1 MMFRH
6 GLKLMFAALLLTAC
20 GVDPNATPTPRV
32 RDVGVVFKP
41 TAVSPT
47 AIPATAIPPTA
58 TQAAPQPEA
67 LTLSGDPKHGEDI
80 FRHGIN
86 DAPACAN
93 CHSTNPKNKGMGFAL
108 APNLS
113 GLAER
118 AGSRV
123 EGEDAKQYVY
133 QSITDPTA
141 FVVSGYQPIMY
152 GGFGKKMSQQDIAD
166 LMAFVLSLP

>member
-1 MMFRH
+1 MMMFRH
-6 GLKLMFAALLLTAC
+6 ILKFMFAALLLAAC

-32 RDVGVVFKP
+32 KDVGIVFKP
-41 TAVSPT
+41 TVASPT
-47 AIPATAIPPTA
+47 TIPPTA

-67 LTLSGDPKHGEDI
+67 LTLTGDPKRGEDI

-93 CHSTNPKNKGMGFAL
+93 CHSVNPKSKNAGFAL

-123 EGEDAKQYVY
+123 AGEDAQHYVY

-141 FVVSGYQPIMY
+141 YVVSGFQPIMY
-152 GGFGKKMSQQDIAD
+152 GGFAKKLTQQDIAD